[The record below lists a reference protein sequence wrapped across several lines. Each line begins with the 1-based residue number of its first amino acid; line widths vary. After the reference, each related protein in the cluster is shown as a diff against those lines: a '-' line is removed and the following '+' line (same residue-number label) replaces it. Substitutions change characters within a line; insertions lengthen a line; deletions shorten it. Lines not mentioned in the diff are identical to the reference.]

1 MKAIQ
6 SLIAA
11 LCIACSIL
19 TPAAFL
25 VSAGCKSTPHQV
37 AYKTADA
44 VVSSVD
50 VAMRGW
56 ADYVVAER
64 RRIAKLPT
72 AEQLGP
78 KSELLKREGR
88 VAKAYGEY
96 QQAVELARDA
106 VRIALEHNNLGHGD
120 AAPRAVA
127 DAASRVVSTI
137 TANR

>member
-11 LCIACSIL
+11 LCIACSII
-19 TPAAFL
+19 TPAAF
-25 VSAGCKSTPHQV
+25 VASTGCKSTPHQV

-88 VAKAYGEY
+88 VVKAYGEY
-96 QQAVELARDA
+96 QQAMTLAEAA
-106 VRIALEHNNLGHGD
+106 VKLAIANGTPPPANVG
-120 AAPRAVA
+120 A
-127 DAASRVVSTI
+127 AASLVVSTI
-137 TANR
+137 AANR